1 VTGAA
6 ICARGPGRAKLG
18 DVATKR
24 ELLTIAGREV
34 GVSNPDKIFFPALG
48 VTKLELVRYYLAVAD
63 GAVRGIARRP
73 LVLKRFPD
81 GVEAEPFYQ
90 KRAPEHRPDWIR
102 TAVFHFPSGR
112 SAEEVVVDDAAG
124 LAWIVNLGC
133 VDLNPQPVRAEDVDH
148 PDELRIDLDPVPG
161 VAWPQIVEVA
171 QVARAVLAD
180 HGLTSWPKT
189 SGSRGIHVL
198 VRIRPA
204 WPFDRVRRAALAVA
218 REVERRA
225 PTLAT
230 SKWWKEER
238 HGVFLDYNQN
248 ARDRT
253 TASAYSVRP
262 TADARV
268 SMPLSWDALATCDP
282 GAFTLRTVPDL
293 FARDGDAHRGIDEA
307 VGELD
312 GLLALAAR
320 HEADGLGDAPWP
332 PHFAKGVDE
341 ATRVAPSRA
350 KRGPRAPRKAAAA
363 ADGDGAA
370 GDAATGATTPA
381 APRSRR
387 TPKVPVIEIG
397 QAKQKA
403 DALAGLERWK
413 LRHPEVGARL
423 APEHVLIDTMRGRSS
438 AYYRVRV
445 NLSNVPVDERPAQA
459 ALDPDYDPAVEWRGM
474 QRPGTEPADGDPDP
488 A

>member
-1 VTGAA
+1 M
-6 ICARGPGRAKLG
+6 
-18 DVATKR
+18 ATKR
-24 ELLTIAGREV
+24 ELLTLAGHEV
-34 GVSNPDKIFFPALG
+34 AVSNPDKLYFPKLG
-48 VTKLELVRYYLAVAD
+48 ISKLELVRYYLAVAD
-63 GAVRGIARRP
+63 GAIRGIARRP
-73 LVLKRFPD
+73 LILKRYVD

-90 KRAPEHRPDWIR
+90 KRAPDHRPDWLR

-112 SAEEVVVDDAAG
+112 SAEEVVVDDEAG

-133 VDLNPQPVRAEDVDH
+133 VDLNPQPVRAEDMDH

-161 VAWPQIVEVA
+161 VEWPQIVEVA
-171 QVARAVLAD
+171 QVAHDVLRD
-180 HGLTSWPKT
+180 HGLVAWPKT

-198 VRIRPA
+198 VRIAPR

-225 PTLAT
+225 PAIAT

-268 SMPLSWDALATCDP
+268 SMPLSWAALAACAP
-282 GAFTLRTVPDL
+282 GDFTLRTVPAL
-293 FARDGDAHRGIDEA
+293 FAERGDAHAGIDDA
-307 VGELD
+307 AGSLD
-312 GLLALAAR
+312 GLLELAAR
-320 HEADGLGDAPWP
+320 HEAEGLGDAPWP
-332 PHFAKGVDE
+332 PHYEKQAGE
-341 ATRVAPSRA
+341 APRVAPSRA
-350 KRGPRAPRKAAAA
+350 RKPGSAPRRKAAAA
-363 ADGDGAA
+363 EGAPGADGEAA
-370 GDAATGATTPA
+370 PA

-387 TPKVPVIEIG
+387 ASKMPVIEIG
-397 QAKQKA
+397 QAKAKA

-413 LRHPEVGARL
+413 ARHPDVAALLG
-423 APEHVLIDTMRGRSS
+423 PEDVLLDTMRGRSS

-445 NLSNVPVDERPAQA
+445 NLKNVPAEQRPAQA
-459 ALDPDYDPAVEWRGM
+459 ARDPDYDPAVEWRGM
-474 QRPGTEPADGDPDP
+474 VDPHDGGASGEGESERERERGDGDGGRGDGGP
-488 A
+488 APPP